1 MCLSRL
7 SYRYVPIEH
16 SGLLWHSCDLVVDS
30 GTFHIKCDLS
40 ILLHSPGSVKV
51 FMKFSS
57 IWGIWCTVLLLCVIE
72 HHTSLKMKLFSAFMF
87 LALFLSTLLP
97 FHCAWGCPYDF
108 FLYLI
113 STEENNHTCCQFIC
127 CVLICIANVLLLDR
141 MSLLSVIIAVLMPWR
156 KNICYFPLII
166 YISSSH
172 FLGVFLYYSEV
183 WWFLIPFAILFSEVL
198 CSRVL
203 SHPPQLS
210 IPSPAH
216 FAVVTDLLL
225 SVGNAFTCLIQLWER
240 GWRCAESSYNN
251 LPWLW
256 ANMEGKTKDN
266 MQ

>member
-1 MCLSRL
+1 MIWVY
-7 SYRYVPIEH
+7 SYIHRDLWRYLWSFLPSEVYDVQFCYCV
-16 SGLLWHSCDLVVDS
+16 LLN
-30 GTFHIKCDLS
+30 I
-40 ILLHSPGSVKV
+40 ILPWKWNCS
-51 FMKFSS
+51 
-57 IWGIWCTVLLLCVIE
+57 LLLC
-72 HHTSLKMKLFSAFMF
+72 S
-87 LALFLSTLLP
+87 LP
-97 FHCAWGCPYDF
+97 FFCLLCYHFIVPEDAPMTF
-108 FLYLI
+108 FLI
-113 STEENNHTCCQFIC
+113 STKENNHTCCQFIC

-172 FLGVFLYYSEV
+172 FLGVFLHYSEV